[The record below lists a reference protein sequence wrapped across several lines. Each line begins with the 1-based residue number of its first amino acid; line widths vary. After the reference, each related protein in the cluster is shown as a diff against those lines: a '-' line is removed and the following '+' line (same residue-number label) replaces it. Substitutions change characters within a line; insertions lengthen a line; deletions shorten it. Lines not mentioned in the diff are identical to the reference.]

1 MPNNPTPTPTLPLYH
16 IQATRHGFQICL
28 VFRDQ
33 MLPIPTRN
41 YYSREVAEMA
51 MRTMQ
56 REDREIWQRNSL
68 NPKAEA
74 DEHGNPI

>member
-1 MPNNPTPTPTLPLYH
+1 MPNNPTLPLYR

-33 MLPIPTRN
+33 VLPIPTRN
-41 YYSREVAEMA
+41 YYSLEVAEMA

-74 DEHGNPI
+74 DEHGNQISNS